1 MENTKLRN
9 SIISKFDFFSRR
21 DGFTLLE
28 IMIVL
33 FLITLI
39 LGLSAVFFANVL
51 PSHKLNASV
60 RELSATIRRAHMLA
74 EVSGSRQTVS
84 IDLDARKYGIE
95 GRGYKSF
102 DPDITVR
109 VLDPFDGE
117 SRTGIH
123 NMIFQASGGIQGETI
138 IMGAGKKKVKIEL
151 DPVVGTVV
159 VK

>member
-9 SIISKFDFFSRR
+9 SIIFNFDFFSRR

-33 FLITLI
+33 FLITLVM
-39 LGLSAVFFANVL
+39 GLSAVFFANAL
-51 PSHKLNASV
+51 PSHKFNASV
-60 RELSATIRRAHMLA
+60 RELSATIRRAHTLA
-74 EVSGSRQTVS
+74 QLSGSRQTLS

-102 DPDITVR
+102 DRDISVR
-109 VLDPFDGE
+109 VLDPFAGE

-123 NMIFQASGGIQGETI
+123 RLIFQASGVIQGETI
-138 IMGAGKKKVKIEL
+138 ILGARKKEIKIEL
-151 DPVVGTVV
+151 DPVVGPVV

>member
-1 MENTKLRN
+1 MKGRN
-9 SIISKFDFFSRR
+9 
-21 DGFTLLE
+21 GFTLLE

-33 FLITLI
+33 FLITLVM
-39 LGLSAVFFANVL
+39 GLSAVFFANAL

-60 RELSATIRRAHMLA
+60 REMSSTIRRAHMLA
-74 EVSGSRQTVS
+74 QVSGSRQTLS
-84 IDLDARKYGIE
+84 IDLDARTYGID

-109 VLDPFDGE
+109 VLDPLTGE

-123 NMIFQASGGIQGETI
+123 SLIFQASGGIQGETI
-138 IMGAGKKKVKIEL
+138 ILGARKREVKIEV
-151 DPVVGTVV
+151 DPVVGSVI

>member
-1 MENTKLRN
+1 MSRRKR
-9 SIISKFDFFSRR
+9 FFSDSFFLRFDSGS

-28 IMIVL
+28 LMIVL
-33 FLITLI
+33 VLITLI
-39 LGLSAVFFANVL
+39 LGLSAVYFSNAL
-51 PSHKLNASV
+51 PSYKLNASV

-74 EVSGSRQTVS
+74 ELSGSRQTLS
-84 IDLDARKYGIE
+84 IDLDAGKYGIE
-95 GRGYKSF
+95 GHGYKSF

-117 SRTGIH
+117 SRTGIYH
-123 NMIFQASGGIQGETI
+123 LIFEASGGIQGQTVV
-138 IMGAGKKKVKIEL
+138 MGAGKRRVKIEL